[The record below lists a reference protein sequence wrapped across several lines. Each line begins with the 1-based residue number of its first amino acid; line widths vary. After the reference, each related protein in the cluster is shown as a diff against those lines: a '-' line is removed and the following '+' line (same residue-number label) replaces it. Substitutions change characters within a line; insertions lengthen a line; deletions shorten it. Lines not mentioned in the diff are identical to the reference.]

1 MERRRLAAGPRSP
14 PGARAPLA
22 RLQRDMD
29 RRRAGGV
36 AALLRRVRWG
46 NVGWLIA
53 LLAAGSLLLTGG
65 GGDWPA
71 GPTGALE
78 PANPPGGEDEA
89 RQRRS
94 GPPAKARGRE
104 SPKPDRRRRARPPAK
119 ARERRRPK
127 LGERRRHLHGA
138 RAQRHGP
145 HAAHAHRHAARTHQ
159 RPLEARPTQT
169 GEAKQ
174 SNLGP
179 PAEQVSSPV
188 AVVSPSPPPA
198 PPPPVPR
205 SGEFSPDPRLP

>member
-104 SPKPDRRRRARPPAK
+104 SPKPDTRRPTRPPAK

-138 RAQRHGP
+138 RAQRHG
-145 HAAHAHRHAARTHQ
+145 ARAHQ
-159 RPLEARPTQT
+159 RRVEARAPQT

-174 SNLGP
+174 SNAGP

>member
-14 PGARAPLA
+14 PGASAALV

-53 LLAAGSLLLTGG
+53 LLAAGSVFVTGG
-65 GGDWPA
+65 GGDSPA
-71 GPTGALE
+71 GLPAGSPGAE
-78 PANPPGGEDEA
+78 TSSRKEEG
-89 RQRRS
+89 RQRR
-94 GPPAKARGRE
+94 P
-104 SPKPDRRRRARPPAK
+104 RPQER

-127 LGERRRHLHGA
+127 PDRGRRPCPQERARERRRPKPDHRRLRPHG
-138 RAQRHGP
+138 
-145 HAAHAHRHAARTHQ
+145 ARTHQ
-159 RPLEARPTQT
+159 RGGPGRPTQT
-169 GEAKQ
+169 GETTQ
-174 SNLGP
+174 SNLRT

-188 AVVSPSPPPA
+188 AVISPSPPTP